1 MKNEPQPEY
10 AEALTREELYR
21 SEREATRADAHD
33 PEVAAEERDWEAVG
47 GDGIELRAVLAD
59 QEAQAPNF
67 AQAIRRRFESLG
79 GVELRL
85 SPRQPMM
92 DP

>member
-21 SEREATRADAHD
+21 SERGATLADAHD
-33 PEVAAEERDWEAVG
+33 PEVAAEEREWEAVV
-47 GDGIELRAVLAD
+47 GDGVDLRAALAD
-59 QEAQAPNF
+59 QEAQGPNL
-67 AQAIRRRFESLG
+67 AQAIRRRFEPLG

-85 SPRQPMM
+85 PPRQPMM
-92 DP
+92 DQ